1 VRFPQGWDVINTD
14 EQVAARQNETSNV
27 AMILE
32 LAPGSGPVQ
41 QAGPAQMAAAG
52 WRQVSGQA
60 TRING
65 LDAYVGLYEG
75 VSGNTRIAVQAA
87 HIRAGDQTY
96 VIAGVAPASEFQGA
110 RSTFSNSIGTFRT
123 ISRQEADSIQEN
135 RLDFY
140 TVRPG
145 DTWESIARAAARD
158 AVKASTL
165 AIMNG
170 SDPGTAPRS
179 GARIR
184 IVVAG

>member
-1 VRFPQGWDVINTD
+1 MV
-14 EQVAARQNETSNV
+14 
-27 AMILE
+27 LE
-32 LAPGSGPVQ
+32 LAPGSGPVKQ
-41 QAGPAQMAAAG
+41 VGPAQMAAAG
-52 WRQVSGQA
+52 WRQVSGEA

-96 VIAGVAPASEFQGA
+96 VIAGVAPASEFQAA
-110 RSTFSNSIGTFRT
+110 RSTFSNAIGTFRT

-145 DTWESIARAAARD
+145 DTWESIARGAKD
-158 AVKASTL
+158 AVKPSTL

-179 GARIR
+179 GTRIR